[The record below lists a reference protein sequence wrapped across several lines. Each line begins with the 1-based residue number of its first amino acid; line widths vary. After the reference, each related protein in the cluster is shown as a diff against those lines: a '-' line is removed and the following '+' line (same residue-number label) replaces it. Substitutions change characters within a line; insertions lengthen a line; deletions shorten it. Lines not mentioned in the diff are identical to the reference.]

1 MEIIDKPCKYTPY
14 KAYKLTEDEQHF
26 LNFEKG
32 VEVLPARYHGTGVS
46 HGKFFFLR
54 KHEVGSPNWKDGGYE
69 CSNSLGGVYCFHFD
83 AIILHP
89 RYFRKKRKISIKTNT
104 YVPTGGKR
112 GRPRKDPKDLKNP
125 KVYVPTGGKRG
136 RPRKDPSKLQTPQEY
151 VPTGRK
157 RGRPSKVQ

>member
-14 KAYKLTEDEQHF
+14 KAYKLTEYEQHF

-46 HGKFFFLR
+46 NGKFFFLR

-89 RYFRKKRKISIKTNT
+89 KYFRKKRKSTPKTVNSPSVKGKRGRPKKDPKDLKT
-104 YVPTGGKR
+104 PQVYVPTGRKR
-112 GRPRKDPKDLKNP
+112 GRPRKDPKDLK
-125 KVYVPTGGKRG
+125 T
-136 RPRKDPSKLQTPQEY
+136 PRVY

-157 RGRPSKVQ
+157 KGRPKKK

>member
-32 VEVLPARYHGTGVS
+32 VEVLPARYYGTGVS
-46 HGKFFFLR
+46 NGKFFFLR

-89 RYFRKKRKISIKTNT
+89 KYFRKKRKISIKTNT